1 MQLSCHITTLVHAEI
16 ILSTGNSRACYL
28 FSPYKKLKCK
38 LYEIMEQRKGP
49 GLKAPAPSA
58 SSKPRPPVQFLAGRR
73 SRWTTQQ
80 AY

>member
-49 GLKAPAPSA
+49 GLNRLRKKSFCWYFF
-58 SSKPRPPVQFLAGRR
+58 STGICII
-73 SRWTTQQ
+73 
-80 AY
+80 